1 MGSRDRTAQR
11 RGSDMTS
18 VAAQRCDIIIRNAYL
33 ITMDPKRT
41 IYDRG
46 AVAIAGHTIAAVGPD
61 ADVLARYRAE
71 RLIDVHGAPV
81 HPGFVEA
88 HYHIPNH
95 LTRGVFP
102 DASTTAEYYVN
113 YAKWYDRMDEED
125 EHAAGLIAGLEMLR
139 SGITCFME
147 AGTVF
152 ATDAVASAALA
163 LGIRASVSEP
173 FLWDIGKDTTLSNMR
188 RSQGST
194 ERCLD
199 QLGRELWRNRDP
211 DALVRGHVCLFG
223 SGSASD
229 DLIVAGTETAE
240 RNGVAFTQHQSTNV
254 QGVSRQE
261 ERLGRRP
268 LVHFADVGVLKPH
281 CAYTHMNVIRE
292 DEARAIKEAG
302 MSIIWCPA
310 NSMNWGI
317 GATIRRRP
325 QPDLYRQGVNVGL
338 GSDVPKWGLDAAPL
352 TAYLL
357 ARDLG
362 DSEPLASEEIF
373 EMATLGGAQAM
384 GLAATIGSLEP
395 GKRADLVIRSSE
407 LPEFQP
413 GRYPIQNL
421 LLASRG
427 KSVDTVLVDGQ
438 IMVRGGHSTRVDEQ
452 VVYERA
458 KQSAMK
464 LAQEIGI
471 AVTSRW
477 PVLSGMEAVGAD
489 AR

>member
-1 MGSRDRTAQR
+1 
-11 RGSDMTS
+11 MTINS
-18 VAAQRCDIIIRNAYL
+18 VQKCDLVIRNAYL

-41 IYDRG
+41 IYDKG
-46 AVAIAGHTIAAVGPD
+46 AVAIAGHAIAAVGPD
-61 ADVLARYRAE
+61 SEVLVQYRGN
-71 RLIDVHGAPV
+71 RIIDAGGAPV

-113 YAKWYDRMDEED
+113 YAKWYDRMDDED

-152 ATDAVASAALA
+152 ATDAVAAAATA

-173 FLWDIGKDTTLSNMR
+173 FLWDTGKDTTLSNMR
-188 RSQGST
+188 RSPGRT
-194 ERCLD
+194 EGCLE
-199 QLGRELWRNRDP
+199 QLGRELWRNRDS

-229 DLIVAGTETAE
+229 ELILAATETAE
-240 RNGVAFTQHQSTNV
+240 KHGVAFNQHQSTNV
-254 QGVSRQE
+254 AGVARQE

-268 LVHFADVGVLKPH
+268 LVHFAEMGVLKPH
-281 CAYTHMNVIRE
+281 CAYTHMNVIRD
-292 DEARAIKEAG
+292 DEARFIKQSG

-310 NSMNWGI
+310 NSMNWGV

-325 QPDLYRQGVNVGL
+325 QTDLYRQGVTVGL

-362 DSEPLASEEIF
+362 DAEPLSAEEIF
-373 EMATLGGAQAM
+373 EMATIGGARAM
-384 GLAATIGSLEP
+384 GMAAVIGSLEP
-395 GKRADLVIRSSE
+395 GKRADLVVRSSD

-413 GRYPIQNL
+413 GHNPIQNL
-421 LLASRG
+421 LLSSRG
-427 KSVDTVLVDGQ
+427 KSVDTVLVDGE
-438 IMVRGGHSTRVDEQ
+438 IVVRSGHSTRVDEH

-458 KQSAMK
+458 RQSAVK
-464 LAQEIGI
+464 LAREVGI
-471 AVTSRW
+471 AATSSW
-477 PVLSGMEAVGAD
+477 PIVRGAETVGAD
-489 AR
+489 TR